1 MSRDLAARPNEAAD
15 IAEAEAFLAAH
26 PEISAFDLV
35 LIDLNGIARGKIVR
49 RHELL
54 AIFRSGRHLP
64 GSILGLDVTGEDVE
78 ETGLVW
84 ADGDADR
91 RAWPIPG
98 SLVPLPWT
106 SPPRGEV
113 RLALFELDGTP
124 MAADPRHALAR
135 QVNRLET
142 DGLRPILAYELE
154 FYLLDRERTAD
165 GNFQPLRLPLSGERP
180 EGIQVYGVSE
190 LDRLEPFVDAVYH
203 GAQAQGLPVETL
215 ISEYAQGQFELTLRH
230 GNALRA
236 ADDLAMLKRLLRAL
250 ALRHGMMASFMA
262 KPFAGR
268 AGSGMHVH
276 ASLADAAGN
285 NLFADRDE
293 TLAAL
298 LKHAV
303 AGLLETMHESMLV
316 FAPHLNSWRRFS
328 AQSYAPTTPTWGT
341 NNRSVAV
348 RIPAGAPAGRH
359 IEQRAAGIDSNPY
372 LVGATVLAGMRKGIL
387 AKADPGPETTAYA
400 AIASDDLP
408 PDWRSAIETATGSCF
423 LKDALGERLH
433 HVFLALKRAEYRRF
447 ASEVTAL
454 ERALYGEIV

>member
-1 MSRDLAARPNEAAD
+1 MSRDLAARPEEAAD

-26 PEISAFDLV
+26 PQITAFDLV
-35 LIDLNGIARGKIVR
+35 LVDLNGIARGKIVR

-54 AIFRSGRHLP
+54 PIFRSGRHLP

-84 ADGDADR
+84 SDGDADR

-124 MAADPRHALAR
+124 IAADPRHALAR
-135 QVNRLET
+135 QVTLLEA
-142 DGLRPILAYELE
+142 DGFHPVLAYELE
-154 FYLLDRERTAD
+154 FYLLDRAHAAD

-180 EGIQVYGVSE
+180 EGIQVYGVTE
-190 LDRLEPFVDAVYH
+190 LDRLEPFIDAVYR
-203 GAQAQGLPVETL
+203 GAEAQGLPVETM

-230 GNALRA
+230 GDALRA

-250 ALRHGMMASFMA
+250 AVRHGMMASFMA

-276 ASLADAAGN
+276 ASLADAGGK
-285 NLFADRDE
+285 NLFADQGE
-293 TLAAL
+293 TLSPL
-298 LKHAV
+298 LRHAV
-303 AGLLETMHESMLV
+303 AGLLGTMHESMLV

-328 AQSYAPTTPTWGT
+328 AQSYAPTMPTWGT

-359 IEQRAAGIDSNPY
+359 LEQRAAGIDSNPY

-400 AIASDDLP
+400 ETPSDDLP
-408 PDWRSAIETATGSCF
+408 PDWRSAIETATRSSF
-423 LKDALGERLH
+423 LKEALGERLH

-447 ASEVTAL
+447 ASEVTTL
-454 ERALYGEIV
+454 ERMLYGEVV